1 MEDKITEEQ
10 LGDKV
15 SKLDKIVS
23 GTFPNSLSAEGQDL
37 KVSLREKEKLG
48 LVLQQL
54 NSEVEQLEEKITEE
68 RSRMTTHMA
77 TINRGEGVGGVSYQ
91 VA

>member
-1 MEDKITEEQ
+1 M
-10 LGDKV
+10 
-15 SKLDKIVS
+15 
-23 GTFPNSLSAEGQDL
+23 
-37 KVSLREKEKLG
+37 SLREKEKLG